1 MPKCQLDGCGIS
13 CEFGCSCMSTVGG
26 CDCECENQT
35 LPAFSWLKGME
46 RADPELVV
54 NFTASD
60 MPIVRLAEI
69 FDLLFP
75 GQIAIPASKARVRV
89 TTDQVIRQVKLGD
102 LVETIGLA
110 PLKKP
115 LVGRS
120 VADLKP

>member
-1 MPKCQLDGCGIS
+1 
-13 CEFGCSCMSTVGG
+13 
-26 CDCECENQT
+26 
-35 LPAFSWLKGME
+35 ME
-46 RADPELVV
+46 RADSELVV